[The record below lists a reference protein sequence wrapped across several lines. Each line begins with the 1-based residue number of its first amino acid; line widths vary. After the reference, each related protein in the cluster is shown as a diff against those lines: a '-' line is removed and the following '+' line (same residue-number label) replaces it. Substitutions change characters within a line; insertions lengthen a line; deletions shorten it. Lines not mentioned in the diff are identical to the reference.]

1 MTCANAMRDTQ
12 VWTALDACVCLERPG
27 GMRLSPTDTH
37 TTTLN
42 APGKGSATE
51 KLVNAS
57 AMMASLVTGA
67 GTLPAP
73 TIATAMEPA
82 SLSLSWLLVRQ
93 LQRQAAPISN
103 TANSLTKTAH

>member
-1 MTCANAMRDTQ
+1 MTCANAMQDTQ
-12 VWTALDACVCLERPG
+12 VWTALDACVCLERRG

-73 TIATAMEPA
+73 TIAMAMEPA
-82 SLSLSWLLVRQ
+82 SLSLNWLMVRQ

-103 TANSLTKTAH
+103 TVNLLTKTVH

>member
-1 MTCANAMRDTQ
+1 MTCANAMQDTQ
-12 VWTALDACVCLERPG
+12 VWTALDACVCLERRG

-73 TIATAMEPA
+73 TIAMAMEPA
-82 SLSLSWLLVRQ
+82 SLSLNWLMVQQ
-93 LQRQAAPISN
+93 L
-103 TANSLTKTAH
+103 

>member
-12 VWTALDACVCLERPG
+12 VWTALDAYVCLERPG

-73 TIATAMEPA
+73 TIAMAMEPQQIWTIAMDA
-82 SLSLSWLLVRQ
+82 SVCAWKVIRDPVVRLSPTCW
-93 LQRQAAPISN
+93 
-103 TANSLTKTAH
+103 